1 MSSADGAISLDIS
14 GTEPSTLFLFGING
28 APNYT
33 ISLPNAL
40 DTLQAGYYTAMVQDS
55 TGCYG
60 VDGLSPN
67 GTTLEQPAVAL
78 EVIIPFTLCC
88 SGCGI
93 NDIDADG
100 ICDDDDNCTDQSA
113 PNFDDPANTECLE
126 P

>member
-1 MSSADGAISLDIS
+1 M
-14 GTEPSTLFLFGING
+14 FGING

-33 ISLPNAL
+33 ISLQIL

-93 NDIDADG
+93 NIDADG
-100 ICDDDDNCTDQSA
+100 ICDDDTAATHSVCS
-113 PNFDDPANTECLE
+113 EL
-126 P
+126 